1 MYAYEEISDL
11 QEEEVAIIEE
21 IAEELEGRQK
31 DKLSAVKDI
40 PRKKLFKETKVDKVL
55 SEFNTQHYKDELI
68 ILCRSCCC
76 YKLFESK
83 Y

>member
-11 QEEEVAIIEE
+11 QEKEVAIIEE

-40 PRKKLFKETKVDKVL
+40 PKKKLFKETKVDKVL
-55 SEFNTQHYKDELI
+55 SKFNTQHYKDE
-68 ILCRSCCC
+68 
-76 YKLFESK
+76 
-83 Y
+83 